1 MAQSSTMTPLGTE
14 APPFSLPDVVT
25 GRTVALTDFSTSPAL
40 LVMFV
45 CNHCPYVKH
54 VEAELGRLGREY
66 GGRGVGIVAISAN
79 DAAEYTDDAPAELA
93 KQAKRAGWTFPYLYD
108 ESQSVA
114 HAYDA
119 VCTPDFFLFGPDRT
133 LAYHGRLDESR
144 PKSNVPVTGRELRA
158 ALDAVLAR
166 RPAPADQQASIG
178 CGIKWKPDR

>member
-1 MAQSSTMTPLGTE
+1 MIPLGTE

-25 GRTVALTDFSTSPAL
+25 GRTVSLTDFSQARAL
-40 LVMFV
+40 LVMFI

-54 VEAELGRLGREY
+54 VEAELGRLGRDY
-66 GGRGVGIVAISAN
+66 VGRNVGIVAISAN
-79 DAAEYTDDAPAELA
+79 DAEEYADDAPAELA
-93 KQAKRAGWTFPYLYD
+93 KQGKRAGWTFPYLYD

-133 LAYHGRLDESR
+133 LAYRGRLDESR
-144 PKSNVPVTGRELRA
+144 PQSGVRVTGRELRA
-158 ALDAVLAR
+158 ALDAVLAG
-166 RPAPADQQASIG
+166 RPTPADQQPSIG